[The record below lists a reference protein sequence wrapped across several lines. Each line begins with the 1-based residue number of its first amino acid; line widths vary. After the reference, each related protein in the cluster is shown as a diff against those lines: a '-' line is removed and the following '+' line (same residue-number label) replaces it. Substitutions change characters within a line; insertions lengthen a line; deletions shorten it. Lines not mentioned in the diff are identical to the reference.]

1 MRDHHHFLL
10 SLLKLPKETKN
21 VCLKTDLTIT
31 HLKVADLLFKTYK
44 QKWSYELSD
53 IKLLTINSDYER
65 QKSLRLDEIQKNL
78 S

>member
-1 MRDHHHFLL
+1 MDF
-10 SLLKLPKETKN
+10 
-21 VCLKTDLTIT
+21 
-31 HLKVADLLFKTYK
+31 LKVESEYKWVLKVLNSCLNITQIKVVDLLFKTYK

>member
-1 MRDHHHFLL
+1 MDFLHVENEYKWV
-10 SLLKLPKETKN
+10 LKVLN
-21 VCLKTDLTIT
+21 SCLTIT
-31 HLKVADLLFKTYK
+31 QLKVADLLFKTYK

>member
-1 MRDHHHFLL
+1 MDFLNIEREYQWV
-10 SLLKLPKETKN
+10 LKVLN
-21 VCLKTDLTIT
+21 SCLTINQI
-31 HLKVADLLFKTYK
+31 KVADLLFKTYK

-53 IKLLTINSDYER
+53 IKLMTIELSYER